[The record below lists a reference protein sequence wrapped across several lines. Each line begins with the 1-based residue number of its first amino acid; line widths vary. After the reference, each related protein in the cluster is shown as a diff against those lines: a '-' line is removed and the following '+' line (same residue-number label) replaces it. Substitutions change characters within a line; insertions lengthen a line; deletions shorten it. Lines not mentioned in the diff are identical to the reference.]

1 VECSPS
7 LSPWPDVYTAAAELR
22 ELWQTELSG
31 KIPDKVIVSKYL
43 EFDGRVRDC
52 VPEPYPPPPRKG
64 DDPAVAAKAFVQALG
79 TALARLGELRAELE
93 QQIDTLLHLLVGI
106 IPVPT
111 DRP

>member
-1 VECSPS
+1 M
-7 LSPWPDVYTAAAELR
+7 
-22 ELWQTELSG
+22 
-31 KIPDKVIVSKYL
+31 
-43 EFDGRVRDC
+43 
-52 VPEPYPPPPRKG
+52 
-64 DDPAVAAKAFVQALG
+64 AAKAFVQALG